1 LLPLFQTMYNLTYA
15 ATAALTALFSIT
27 STLIQPIFGYIADR
41 YGKKWIAALG
51 VAWVAVGMC
60 LMGIS
65 QGYASL
71 VIIVG
76 LAGIG
81 SAMFHPQASAM
92 VPKVS
97 GTRKG
102 IHPNIGTSCHK

>member
-1 LLPLFQTMYNLTYA
+1 MCL
-15 ATAALTALFSIT
+15 
-27 STLIQPIFGYIADR
+27 
-41 YGKKWIAALG
+41 LG
-51 VAWVAVGMC
+51 VAN
-60 LMGIS
+60 
-65 QGYASL
+65 GYGAL

-102 IHPNIGTSCHK
+102 LGVSMFMAGGNIG